1 MGFADQYLRKQKG
14 FSPAISDLPSQR
26 LRFAVIVPVYC
37 EPHVTNTLESL
48 WNCQRPNDHIEV
60 TIVVNSAE
68 NADPEIIYS
77 NRSTINII
85 SQWII
90 GHHDPTMHFSVIE
103 KLNMPAGEAGVGLAR
118 KTGMDEALYRF
129 NLINNPNG
137 FILSFDADSQCDS
150 NYFTAI
156 EESINRN
163 TSVKGFDIY
172 FEHPVTGKDFP
183 EKVYQGIIDYELHLR
198 YVNLFLR
205 FTGFPFAYHT
215 VGSCFGVRADIYAE
229 QGGMNKR
236 KAGEDFYFLHKII
249 PLGHFINI
257 NTTRVIPSPRESDRV
272 PFGTGTAITKYLN
285 SKAKETLTYAPESF
299 LALRVLFQGVKKL
312 YKIKSTDLH
321 DILDQ
326 LPVSL
331 KNYLLDT
338 GIIES
343 IMEIN
348 ANCSSLDTFI
358 NRFFRWFD
366 AFRIVKYLNYASRG
380 FYNPLPVKAAVTQF
394 LSVAGYEIPPETV
407 GSLELLLILRQIER
421 ENKN

>member
-1 MGFADQYLRKQKG
+1 MGFADQYLSKQKG

-26 LRFAVIVPVYC
+26 LRFAVVVPAYC

-60 TIVVNSAE
+60 IIVVNSAE
-68 NADPEIIYS
+68 NAEPEIIYS
-77 NRSTINII
+77 NKSTITII

-90 GHHDPTMHFSVIE
+90 GHHDPTMLFSVIE
-103 KLNMPAGEAGVGLAR
+103 KLNMPVGEAGVGLAR

-129 NLINNPNG
+129 NLINNPTG
-137 FILSFDADSQCDS
+137 FILSFDADSHCDS

-163 TSVKGFDIY
+163 ASVKGFDIY

-198 YVNLFLR
+198 YVNGFLR

-272 PFGTGTAITKYLN
+272 PFGTGTAITRYLN
-285 SKAKETLTYAPESF
+285 SKANELLTYAPESF
-299 LALRVLFQGVKKL
+299 IALRLLFQGVKKL
-312 YKIKSTDLH
+312 YKIKSTGLN

-331 KNYLLDT
+331 KNYLLDM

-343 IMEIN
+343 IVEIN
-348 ANCSSLDTFI
+348 ANCSSPDSFTK
-358 NRFFRWFD
+358 RFFRWFD
-366 AFRIVKYLNYASRG
+366 ALRIVKYLNYASRG
-380 FYNPLPVKAAVTQF
+380 FYNPLPIKEAVTQF
-394 LSVAGYEIPPETV
+394 LTVAGYKNPPETV
-407 GSLELLLILRQIER
+407 SSLELLMILRQIER
-421 ENKN
+421 GN